1 MGYHFLHSLFLRN
14 TIISRS
20 EFLGINVEWLIV
32 SALIA
37 TPVIIGQ
44 TYFIIDYHVYEL
56 ANIRPATAP
65 SPNVVIIIFLQTL
78 SSCGVKCSNKPFHA
92 PF

>member
-14 TIISRS
+14 TTISHS
-20 EFLGINVEWLIV
+20 EFLGINVLWLIV
-32 SALIA
+32 PALIA

-44 TYFIIDYHVYEL
+44 TYFITDYLYEL

-78 SSCGVKCSNKPFHA
+78 SSCGVKCSNKPF
-92 PF
+92 